1 MTTAVNSGRKREI
14 RELHRT
20 IDPKAVIANVAKR
33 NVRGAC
39 LKDSAIAK
47 SCDCLLGTSF
57 CGGLLETK
65 HVVSLHIFFQK
76 E

>member
-1 MTTAVNSGRKREI
+1 MDLAAL

-39 LKDSAIAK
+39 LKDSAIAR
-47 SCDCLLGTSF
+47 SCDCFATLRFARNDNWVLLF
-57 CGGLLETK
+57 VE
-65 HVVSLHIFFQK
+65 VSNC